1 MARAARAW
9 QQQDA
14 GGAPP
19 RRSTRDAPLRKLV
32 VDRRRHK
39 PVTGRDKN
47 DRHGGS
53 KASLPGMVDA
63 LESGE
68 PSAAA
73 AFAAH
78 GKAKAYGESKKDFAA
93 RRTSWLVAYRQ
104 ALKRRAAASASVNDG
119 IRGQPTP
126 GAAAAAA
133 AVTTKK
139 PTKKRLGPVQQARV
153 RKTPSWPR
161 SWVNFSLL

>member
-1 MARAARAW
+1 MARAARAG

-14 GGAPP
+14 GGARP
-19 RRSTRDAPLRKLV
+19 RRSTRDAPLPKLV
-32 VDRRRHK
+32 DDGRRHK
-39 PVTGRDKN
+39 PATGRGKN

-53 KASLPGMVDA
+53 KASLPGMAAA

-68 PSAAA
+68 TSAVA
-73 AFAAH
+73 AFDAH
-78 GKAKAYGESKKDFAA
+78 GKAKASGESKKDFAA
-93 RRTSWLVAYRQ
+93 RRKSWLVAYGQ
-104 ALKRRAAASASVNDG
+104 ANKRWAAASASVSDG
-119 IRGQPTP
+119 IPAQPTP

-139 PTKKRLGPVQQARV
+139 PRRLGPVQQARV

>member
-1 MARAARAW
+1 
-9 QQQDA
+9 
-14 GGAPP
+14 
-19 RRSTRDAPLRKLV
+19 
-32 VDRRRHK
+32 
-39 PVTGRDKN
+39 
-47 DRHGGS
+47 
-53 KASLPGMVDA
+53 MVDA

-93 RRTSWLVAYRQ
+93 RRRSWLVAYGQ
-104 ALKRRAAASASVNDG
+104 ANKRRAVASASVNDG
-119 IRGQPTP
+119 IPAQLTP

-133 AVTTKK
+133 AVVTTKK
-139 PTKKRLGPVQQARV
+139 PKRLGPVQQARV